1 MSTVNDQSEK
11 KTPTGVQPMI
21 ASVVLFTLGHAAVKW
36 VPHIPFYQL
45 VFLRAAITAII
56 CIVYLKRQK
65 ISIKGNNLKLLFVRG
80 LAGTCALLAYF
91 YSLQHMPLASAV
103 TLQYLSPILTIIV
116 AYFLLNEK
124 VTKFQSYCFALAFI
138 GVLMVKGFDDRITL
152 FELSVSLFSVV
163 ASAFA
168 YNFVRMLRKTDHE
181 MIVVLY
187 FPLVTLPIVTPFAL
201 NDWVTPSLRD
211 WMYILVIGVFTQ
223 IAQYLMTISYHRQK
237 AADIAIY
244 NYLGI
249 IIAVAIGYY
258 FFNEGFSLLSVAGMI
273 LIMSS
278 LVLSG
283 KKKKPAL
290 Q

>member
-1 MSTVNDQSEK
+1 
-11 KTPTGVQPMI
+11 
-21 ASVVLFTLGHAAVKW
+21 
-36 VPHIPFYQL
+36 
-45 VFLRAAITAII
+45 
-56 CIVYLKRQK
+56 
-65 ISIKGNNLKLLFVRG
+65 
-80 LAGTCALLAYF
+80 
-91 YSLQHMPLASAV
+91 
-103 TLQYLSPILTIIV
+103 
-116 AYFLLNEK
+116 
-124 VTKFQSYCFALAFI
+124 
-138 GVLMVKGFDDRITL
+138 
-152 FELSVSLFSVV
+152 
-163 ASAFA
+163 
-168 YNFVRMLRKTDHE
+168 